1 MKGAA
6 MRRLSVFALVVLA
19 ALVTSSAALAKGATQ
34 ATIKG
39 PGLKKGGLVLH
50 SDSGGDPSSGS
61 RLGQLATAAG
71 FFPSVFRTA
80 PDPMLH
86 EQPKGNL
93 GPKYTVEYVMP
104 GPDGTTSTIR
114 QDLYPYAKPYALSY
128 TKPGQRFWDSGQT
141 TVGGWFLTTSA
152 VRTVLG
158 LPEAPP
164 AAGTDDGSGW
174 LRWVAIAITIA
185 AGLAL
190 LAALSILAQRRRPRP
205 ATT

>member
-1 MKGAA
+1 MKRLLILAAVGA
-6 MRRLSVFALVVLA
+6 VVLA
-19 ALVTSSAALAKGATQ
+19 AASAALGKGATQ

-39 PGLKKGGLVLH
+39 PGLKKGGLVLR
-50 SDSGGDPSSGS
+50 SDSGGDPTSGS

-71 FFPSVFRTA
+71 FFPAVFDQQ
-80 PDPMLH
+80 PDPMLR
-86 EQPKGNL
+86 ERPKGSL
-93 GPKYTVEYVMP
+93 GPKYTVDYVMP

-128 TKPGQRFWDSGQT
+128 TKPGQPFFDRGQGT
-141 TVGGWFLTTSA
+141 HGGWFLTTSA

-158 LPEAPP
+158 LPEQPP
-164 AAGTDDGSGW
+164 AAEPGDGTGW

-190 LAALSILAQRRRPRP
+190 LAALSVLLQRRRPRP

>member
-6 MRRLSVFALVVLA
+6 MRRLSMFALVVLA
-19 ALVTSSAALAKGATQ
+19 ALVASSSAFAKGATQ

-39 PGLKKGGLVLH
+39 PGLKKGGLVLR

-61 RLGQLATAAG
+61 RLGQLANAAG
-71 FFPSVFRTA
+71 FFPAVFDQA
-80 PDPMLH
+80 PDPMLR
-86 EQPKGNL
+86 ERPKGDL
-93 GPKYTVEYVMP
+93 GPKYTAVYVMP
-104 GPDGTTSTIR
+104 GPNGTTSTIR

-128 TKPGQRFWDSGQT
+128 TKPGQPFFDRGQGT
-141 TVGGWFLTTSA
+141 HGGWFMTTSA
-152 VRTVLG
+152 VRTVLD
-158 LPEAPP
+158 LPQQPPTAAPGD
-164 AAGTDDGSGW
+164 GTGW

>member
-1 MKGAA
+1 MK
-6 MRRLSVFALVVLA
+6 RLTVLGLVVSAALVVCS
-19 ALVTSSAALAKGATQ
+19 TALAKGATQ

-39 PGLKKGGLVLH
+39 PGLKKGGLVLR

-61 RLGQLATAAG
+61 RLGELATAAG
-71 FFPSVFRTA
+71 FFPSVFETA
-80 PDPMLH
+80 PDPMLRTR
-86 EQPKGNL
+86 PKGDL
-93 GPKYTVEYVMP
+93 GPKYTAEYIMP
-104 GPDGTTSTIR
+104 GPDNTTSTIR

-128 TKPGQRFWDSGQT
+128 TKPGQPFFDRGQGT
-141 TVGGWFLTTSA
+141 HGGWFQTTSA

-158 LPEAPP
+158 LPTQPPEASP
-164 AAGTDDGSGW
+164 GDGSGW

-190 LAALSILAQRRRPRP
+190 LAALLVQRRRPRP

>member
-1 MKGAA
+1 

-19 ALVTSSAALAKGATQ
+19 ALVVSSAAFAKGATQ

-39 PGLKKGGLVLH
+39 PGLKKGGLVLR
-50 SDSGGDPSSGS
+50 SDNGGDPSSGS
-61 RLGQLATAAG
+61 RLGRLAEAAG
-71 FFPSVFRTA
+71 FFPAVFDQA
-80 PDPMLH
+80 PDPMLR
-86 EQPKGNL
+86 ERPKGTL
-93 GPKYTVEYVMP
+93 GPKYTVAYVMP

-128 TKPGQRFWDSGQT
+128 TKPGQPFFDRGQGT
-141 TVGGWFLTTSA
+141 HGGWFMTTSA
-152 VRTVLG
+152 VRTVLE

-164 AAGTDDGSGW
+164 AAGTGDGGGW

-185 AGLAL
+185 AGLGLIAV
-190 LAALSILAQRRRPRP
+190 LSLFVQRRRPRP